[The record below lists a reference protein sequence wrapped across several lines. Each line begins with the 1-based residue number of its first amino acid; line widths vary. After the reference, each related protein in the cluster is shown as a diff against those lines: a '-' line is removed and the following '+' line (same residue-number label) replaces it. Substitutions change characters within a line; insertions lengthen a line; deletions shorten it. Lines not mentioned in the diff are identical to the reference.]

1 MGGFIFGLLIGT
13 VLVSGLYGFL
23 AWLALRKVANYL
35 ADKPEVRVDLQQLL
49 VGAFQSPK
57 VVEEPQDNGPVQI

>member
-1 MGGFIFGLLIGT
+1 MGGFVFGLLLGI
-13 VLVSGLYGFL
+13 VLVSALYGFL

-35 ADKPEVRVDLQQLL
+35 ADKPEIRVDLQQLL

-57 VVEEPQDNGPVQI
+57 TVAEPDDNGPVQI